1 MRTVS
6 IGAAVVFG
14 LLLVGVGGYQFAAY
28 RYSHLMEQRVEEKHK
43 DISLLLSMMADIADH
58 RSRDEHELADW
69 KFETAHEQLESHVRA
84 GGPRPAEFVLDIV
97 EVDQLPADEEDE
109 EDDDEGEPNEG

>member
-1 MRTVS
+1 MRTLG
-6 IGAAVVFG
+6 IAAAVVLG
-14 LLLVGVGGYQFAAY
+14 LLAAGVGGYQLATY
-28 RYSHLMEQRVEEKHK
+28 RYSHLMEQRVEEKDK
-43 DISLLLSMMADIADH
+43 DISLLLSMIADIADH

-97 EVDQLPADEEDE
+97 EVDQLPADEED
-109 EDDDEGEPNEG
+109 DDEDEPNEG